1 MDEGK
6 TRRAVIAIDD
16 KRILLMLNNRDEQA
30 LAVIAEQYGALCRT
44 VARDI
49 LGSEQDAEECLNDA
63 LLQIWN
69 AIPPAQPENF
79 CAYLLKTVRNHAL
92 NRYKAGHRTKRG
104 GGQQAA
110 ALDELSELLPS
121 SENVLSE
128 LERREL
134 LDAISRFLQSLPV
147 KKRNLFIRRY
157 WGFTSFSDLAAE
169 SGMRENNVQ
178 VTLSHIRK
186 KLLAYLRKEGLL

>member
-1 MDEGK
+1 MFQY
-6 TRRAVIAIDD
+6 TANAHTVLSQLILIICTVIPVSAEAI
-16 KRILLMLNNRDEQA
+16 KFVNQHN
-30 LAVIAEQYGALCRT
+30 
-44 VARDI
+44 
-49 LGSEQDAEECLNDA
+49 
-63 LLQIWN
+63 
-69 AIPPAQPENF
+69 
-79 CAYLLKTVRNHAL
+79 LKQSFLTVRNHAL
-92 NRYKAGHRTKRG
+92 NRYKAGHRAKRG

-110 ALDELSELLPS
+110 ALEELSELLPS

-134 LDAISRFLQSLPV
+134 LAAISRFLQSLPA
-147 KKRNLFIRRY
+147 KKRNLFVRRY

-169 SGMRENNVQ
+169 FGMRENNVQ

>member
-110 ALDELSELLPS
+110 ALEELSELLPS

-134 LDAISRFLQSLPV
+134 LEAISRFLQSLPV

>member
-1 MDEGK
+1 
-6 TRRAVIAIDD
+6 
-16 KRILLMLNNRDEQA
+16 MLNNRDEQA
-30 LAVIAEQYGALCRT
+30 LAAIAEQYGALCRT

-69 AIPPAQPENF
+69 AIPPAQPENL
-79 CAYLLKTVRNHAL
+79 CAYLMKTVRNHAL
-92 NRYKAGHRTKRG
+92 NRYKAGHRVKRG

-110 ALDELSELLPS
+110 ALEELSELLPS

-134 LDAISRFLQSLPV
+134 LAAISRFLQSLPA
-147 KKRNLFIRRY
+147 KNDCHQMSMSKNLLLTTKTLDLNSWEALSSLHCDNNEFY
-157 WGFTSFSDLAAE
+157 YLVQHTSL
-169 SGMRENNVQ
+169 Q
-178 VTLSHIRK
+178 
-186 KLLAYLRKEGLL
+186 

>member
-79 CAYLLKTVRNHAL
+79 CAYLMKTVRNHAL

-134 LDAISRFLQSLPV
+134 LEAISRFLQSLPV

-169 SGMRENNVQ
+169 SGMHENNVQ

>member
-134 LDAISRFLQSLPV
+134 LEAISRFLQSLPV

>member
-1 MDEGK
+1 
-6 TRRAVIAIDD
+6 
-16 KRILLMLNNRDEQA
+16 MLNNRDEQA

-110 ALDELSELLPS
+110 ALEELSELLPS

-134 LDAISRFLQSLPV
+134 LEAISRFLQSLPV

>member
-79 CAYLLKTVRNHAL
+79 CAYLMKTVRNHAL

-134 LDAISRFLQSLPV
+134 LEAISRFLQSLPV

>member
-79 CAYLLKTVRNHAL
+79 CAYLMKTVRNHAL

-110 ALDELSELLPS
+110 ALEELSELLPS

-134 LDAISRFLQSLPV
+134 LEAISRFLQSLPV

>member
-104 GGQQAA
+104 SGQQAA

-134 LDAISRFLQSLPV
+134 LEAISRFLQSLPV